1 MKVIDAE
8 DGSEQ
13 PRDGVS
19 SGKLLVKGNWTCKSY
34 YRLDESAVDSDGWFD
49 TGDMATI
56 THDGYLQITDRA
68 KVRDV
73 WPVLLVLGFGRGTML
88 GRIISLNAVRRVWGA
103 CFGPRRDAEREGC
116 LNLRISL
123 FRNRDVD
130 FEPRP

>member
-19 SGKLLVKGNWTCKSY
+19 SGRLLVKGNWTCKSY
-34 YRLDESAVDSDGWFD
+34 YRLEEPAVDSHGWFD

-68 KVRDV
+68 KVRGV
-73 WPVLLVLGFGRGTML
+73 WSVLVLLGFVRGTML
-88 GRIISLNAVRRVWGA
+88 GRINSLSARGWECVVWA
-103 CFGPRRDAEREGC
+103 R
-116 LNLRISL
+116 LRC
-123 FRNRDVD
+123 
-130 FEPRP
+130 

>member
-88 GRIISLNAVRRVWGA
+88 GRIFSLNAVRRVWGA
-103 CFGPRRDAEREGC
+103 CFGSWRDAEREGC

-123 FRNRDVD
+123 FRNPDVD